1 MKPRLTLLHGAMA
14 AVGHMETVGEATAW
28 IVAAGDEEIAA
39 MAMIGDG
46 LIVVRVMVA
55 VASAPPQ
62 KVRAE
67 HEDHVKATAYAAP
80 ESARGVDLDVAGKLT
95 CEVLAVGAC
104 EGDDGNLNGTAAL
117 PLTQRVYPPGV
128 GDQTVQELAVI
139 VRACLVIVKT
149 HVAAML
155 TVALQCGEHAALKW
169 I

>member
-1 MKPRLTLLHGAMA
+1 MKPRLALLHGAMA
-14 AVGHMETVGEATAW
+14 AVGHMETVDEAAAG

-80 ESARGVDLDVAGKLT
+80 ESARGIDLDVAGKLT
-95 CEVLAVGAC
+95 CEILAVGAC

-139 VRACLVIVKT
+139 VRAGLVIVKT